1 MQQQVFKCSN
11 CGGDKVRFIANN
23 VCECLYCG
31 QIINV
36 GPQPQQRP
44 PVPPQQQQMPP
55 QQMPPQRPPQQPPF
69 QQPYQ
74 QQPRNPRP
82 QPMYADRKS
91 KVTAIILA
99 LLLGGLGVHKFYLR
113 QSGLGVLYLLFCWT
127 YIPGIVSFIEVIV
140 LAVMSDAEFDRKYNP
155 VIMV

>member
-1 MQQQVFKCSN
+1 MQQQGLKCTN
-11 CGGDKVRFIANN
+11 CGGDKVRFISNN
-23 VCECLYCG
+23 LCECLYCG

-36 GPQPQQRP
+36 GPQPQQHP
-44 PVPPQQQQMPP
+44 PVPPQQPQMQPP
-55 QQMPPQRPPQQPPF
+55 MQPQQPPM
-69 QQPYQ
+69 QRPYQ
-74 QQPRNPRP
+74 QQPRGPRP

-99 LLLGGLGVHKFYLR
+99 LLLGGLGAHKFYLR
-113 QSGLGVLYLLFCWT
+113 QSGWGVLYLVFCWT
-127 YIPGIVSFIEVIV
+127 YIPGLVSLIELIV